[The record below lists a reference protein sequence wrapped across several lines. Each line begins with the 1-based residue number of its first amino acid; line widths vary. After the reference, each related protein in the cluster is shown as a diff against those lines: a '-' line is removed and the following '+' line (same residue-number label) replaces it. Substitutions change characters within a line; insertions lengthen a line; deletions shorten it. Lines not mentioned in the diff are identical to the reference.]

1 LRVRTL
7 DDIVEAVE
15 YFTHVPL
22 PAGANLG
29 GITFSGALRGLLLD
43 AAAANGLTFPALAS
57 ATLKRLEAVLGV
69 GTFIGNPLDSG
80 FAGLGSKEV
89 YIECV
94 SALLDDPAIDI
105 LLLQEELPRGPGS
118 ERKEA
123 NLHAVNMLAVRS
135 KKPIVHVTMI
145 SHSLN
150 DYSRALREQLPNIGF
165 MQEVDK
171 TLRAVRAIAT
181 YAQCARQPI

>member
-1 LRVRTL
+1 
-7 DDIVEAVE
+7 
-15 YFTHVPL
+15 
-22 PAGANLG
+22 
-29 GITFSGALRGLLLD
+29 
-43 AAAANGLTFPALAS
+43 
-57 ATLKRLEAVLGV
+57 VLGV

-123 NLHAVNMLAVRS
+123 NLHAVNALAPRS

-145 SHSLN
+145 SHGLT

-171 TLRAVRAIAT
+171 TLRTVRAIAT
-181 YAQCARQPI
+181 YAHHAAVTDPSF

>member
-1 LRVRTL
+1 
-7 DDIVEAVE
+7 
-15 YFTHVPL
+15 
-22 PAGANLG
+22 
-29 GITFSGALRGLLLD
+29 LLD
-43 AAAANGLTFPALAS
+43 AAAANGLTFPALAP

-94 SALLDDPAIDI
+94 AALLDDPAIDI

-123 NLHAVNMLAVRS
+123 NLHAVNALAQQTA
-135 KKPIVHVTMI
+135 KPIVHVTMI
-145 SHSLN
+145 SHGLT

-181 YAQCARQPI
+181 YAECARQPV